1 MAKHRVNESTDEV
14 RWDCS
19 PPSIICHSSS
29 SEVWRG
35 AMPAQMS
42 STSRDRSSKLGIPS
56 STTLVLLY
64 RVTLINNRSVRDI
77 KEQWCPEKLL
87 YIFHSTDE
95 AHFWLNGYVNKQN
108 CHIWSEANPQVY
120 VETPL
125 HPEKL
130 TVWCALWA
138 GGILLQKR

>member
-1 MAKHRVNESTDEV
+1 MFFPKGGNENCEGLRHRLDFNTIDGDAIYFHPHNLGMELEGSKYILQHLAPVVSAATALKTFGPTDLT
-14 RWDCS
+14 
-19 PPSIICHSSS
+19 
-29 SEVWRG
+29 G
-35 AMPAQMS
+35 
-42 STSRDRSSKLGIPS
+42 
-56 STTLVLLY
+56 
-64 RVTLINNRSVRDI
+64 
-77 KEQWCPEKLL
+77 
-87 YIFHSTDE
+87 TDE

-108 CHIWSEANPQVY
+108 CRIWSEANPQVY